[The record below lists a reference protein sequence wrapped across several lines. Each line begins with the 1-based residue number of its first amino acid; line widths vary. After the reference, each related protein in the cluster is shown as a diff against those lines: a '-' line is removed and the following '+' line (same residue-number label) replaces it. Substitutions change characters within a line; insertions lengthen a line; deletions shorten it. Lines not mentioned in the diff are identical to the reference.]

1 MIFLGKE
8 KGKIIT
14 LLNLLKTCSD
24 ELKTEFS
31 ALSNEDKHEL
41 LAGYLEA
48 KDEKENIPIRA
59 SNVAISKAVDAKM
72 QCITAMVCSYY
83 YYLEMHLSLL

>member
-14 LLNLLKTCSD
+14 LLNLLKTCFG
-24 ELKTEFS
+24 ELKMEFS

-41 LAGYLEA
+41 LAGYLKA
-48 KDEKENIPIRA
+48 KDEKENILMRA
-59 SNVAISKAVDAKM
+59 LNIAISKAVDVKM
-72 QCITAMVCSYY
+72 QHIMAMVCSYY